1 MERYILERMINMVR
15 ADIYLEK
22 LIEDVEYARRI
33 IVVQSLGNMD

>member
-1 MERYILERMINMVR
+1 MVR

-33 IVVQSLGNMD
+33 IVVQSLGNMN